1 MGAKIIKFIFFGNYF
16 VGILGIML
24 SLETDI
30 QLRMP
35 FNSVLYY
42 VLLFSVIVMYYTYAY
57 SKPLQTHS
65 SANPRSVWYIQ
76 HEVFVKYSQW
86 FFLAVSIA
94 TGSLLFIRC
103 DSNLLYLPLQYWLI
117 VLAMLLSAIFYYGLL
132 PYSFF
137 KLNLRNTGWIKAFVI
152 GFVWSCSVSLLP
164 IIVLQ
169 LEHGYK
175 YTGHILATGLFIKNW
190 MFCTVNAIM
199 FDMKDYEDDSNY
211 DLKTFVVRFG
221 VERTIFFVLF
231 PLCLIGMLSMLFFW
245 HYRHFTF
252 PSAFFNLLPFLLL
265 LMVTYSMLRAK
276 KILYYLVIIDGL
288 ILVKA
293 VCGIIAMQ
301 FVH

>member
-103 DSNLLYLPLQYWLI
+103 DSNLLHLPLQYWLI

-175 YTGHILATGLFIKNW
+175 
-190 MFCTVNAIM
+190 
-199 FDMKDYEDDSNY
+199 
-211 DLKTFVVRFG
+211 
-221 VERTIFFVLF
+221 
-231 PLCLIGMLSMLFFW
+231 
-245 HYRHFTF
+245 
-252 PSAFFNLLPFLLL
+252 
-265 LMVTYSMLRAK
+265 
-276 KILYYLVIIDGL
+276 
-288 ILVKA
+288 
-293 VCGIIAMQ
+293 
-301 FVH
+301 